1 MSGMRN
7 LVFAVLVAFI
17 ASFFLTAASV
27 RALAPAPP
35 LQAEVNLVSS
45 TFTIPGHPPAIP
57 MPSSGSMAV
66 AVEGAGVVAQ
76 KNGSHVGAIGSI
88 AKIMT
93 ALLVLRAHPLAPG
106 AQGPTLTI
114 NAADVADYER
124 VVAEDGSSV
133 AVTLGE
139 KLTERDLLLGLLLPS
154 ANNFAD
160 LLGTWVAGSD
170 GAFVAQM
177 NAQAQALGMNST
189 HFADTSGY
197 SSQTVSTPLDLIT
210 LGRVAL
216 ANPTLAQL
224 VRTQQATMTN
234 GETIYNLDSLLSTPG
249 WLGIKTGETG
259 AAGACLLFAAR
270 EQVAGGHFVT
280 VIGAQLGASS
290 LSSVFSSVS
299 RAVTATVDAATLFG
313 PAALPMTINGYL
325 RTAWGSASHVTP
337 VMAGNPQIVVFPG
350 ETVDALLTISATS
363 AENGLSPGHRVGEVT
378 LWEGGQVVA
387 RWNVLLNS
395 PIKPAPIGW
404 RILND

>member
-76 KNGSHVGAIGSI
+76 KNGSQVGAIGSI

-299 RAVTATVDAATLFG
+299 RAVTATVDASTLFG

-395 PIKPAPIGW
+395 PIKPVPIGW